1 MRKAQEREHLE
12 VKTKRRMRGKRSR
25 YGRGRVGR
33 RGNKRNV
40 RRSVIAVEMRLLSRN
55 RVRRERAVRMDDRR
69 GVRGALR
76 VRTVAAGETAVGL
89 GLRVVYYRVHG
100 TIERVWINRRQG

>member
-1 MRKAQEREHLE
+1 MRINRRT
-12 VKTKRRMRGKRSR
+12 VKMGR
-25 YGRGRVGR
+25 YRRGRRGR

-40 RRSVIAVEMRLLSRN
+40 RRSVIAVEMMLLSRN
-55 RVRRERAVRMDDRR
+55 RMRLERAVKLDDRR
-69 GVRGALR
+69 GVRGALI

-100 TIERVWINRRQG
+100 TIERVWMNIRKG